1 MLIKLGDI
9 VGTASGSLRSNTY
22 SHNRFGA
29 YVRNRT
35 IPVNPNSPRQST
47 VRTLMQLLTTLWG
60 GTLTAEQR
68 AQWSTYG
75 DNVEVINRLGDSV
88 KLTGLNHYVRS
99 NLPRL
104 VAGLPRVDNGPVI
117 FSLPETDETASASY
131 TADDQKVA
139 VAFDDTLDYLDV
151 DDAGL
156 LVYTGSPVNPSI
168 NFFGGPFRFTDS
180 IDGDAITP
188 LTSPQELDSPFVFQ
202 EAQQVF
208 SRFRI
213 SLADGRL
220 SNFFRL
226 GSGIVAA
233 T

>member
-9 VGTASGSLRSNTY
+9 VGQASGSLRSNTY

-35 IPVNPNSPRQST
+35 IPVNPQSARQST
-47 VRTLMQLLTTLWG
+47 VRTLMQSLTNLWG
-60 GTLTAEQR
+60 GTLTSEQR
-68 AQWSTYG
+68 AQWATYG
-75 DNVEVINRLGDSV
+75 DNVEVINRLGDTV

-104 VAGLPRVDNGPVI
+104 VAELARVDDGPVI
-117 FSLPETDETASASY
+117 FSLPETDETAAASY
-131 TADDQKVA
+131 TADDQETAIV
-139 VAFDDTLDYLDV
+139 FDDAMDYIDE
-151 DDAGL
+151 DGAAL
-156 LVYTGSPVNPSI
+156 LVYTGTPVNPSI
-168 NFFGGPFRFTDS
+168 NFFNGPFRFTDS
-180 IDGDAITP
+180 IDGDSASP
-188 LTSPQELDSPFVFQ
+188 LTSPQDLASPFTFQ

-213 SLADGRL
+213 TLADGRL

-226 GSGIVAA
+226 GAAIVAA
-233 T
+233 S

>member
-9 VGTASGSLRSNTY
+9 VGQASGSLRSNTY

-35 IPVNPNSPRQST
+35 IPVNPNSARQST
-47 VRTLMQLLTTLWG
+47 VRTAMQILTNLWG
-60 GTLTAEQR
+60 STLTAAQR
-68 AQWSTYG
+68 AQWTSYG
-75 DNVEVINRLGDSV
+75 DEVEVINRLGDTV

-104 VAGLPRVDNGPVI
+104 IAGLARVDAGPAEH
-117 FSLPETDETASASY
+117 SLPATDETAIATY

-139 VAFDDTLDYLDV
+139 VAFDDTMDYLDE

-156 LVYTGSPVNPSI
+156 LVYTGTPVNSSI
-168 NFFGGPFRFTDS
+168 EFFNGPFRFTDS
-180 IDGDAITP
+180 IDGDSVTP

-202 EAQQVF
+202 EDQQVF
-208 SRFRI
+208 TRFRI

-233 T
+233 S